1 MTAPR
6 MAAAKAF
13 CREPASANRAMM
25 TDSIRSKDRAGR
37 SEATSTRWAKERGQ
51 RRRNYHA
58 IKSHER
64 EKDVLGEVHLSSP
77 A

>member
-1 MTAPR
+1 MSAPR
-6 MAAAKAF
+6 MAAAKTF
-13 CREPASANRAMM
+13 GGKPAAANRAVM
-25 TDSIRSKDRAGR
+25 TDSIRRIDRTSG